1 MHLHQTSEAIAYLC
15 YLELRQR
22 GARGPIYII
31 RFSHLSDFEFVK
43 LFEWTEQTTD
53 RVTDMS
59 VHRRDTMLND
69 AIALGLSGVRIKIN
83 CCICEFQVQRLDS
96 WISIIHNSGWINAH
110 CFSLV
115 KLRFFVFFVCTT
127 TTILWWKRTSSI
139 RGPYQITAVNMN
151 SKPYINAAW

>member
-127 TTILWWKRTSSI
+127 TTILWCKNI
-139 RGPYQITAVNMN
+139 
-151 SKPYINAAW
+151 INTWSVSNNRS